1 MNIKYEYN
9 NKVENINITNYK
21 FYQNNIYNEKVAE
34 VIKNIM
40 DIRNTITKI
49 YSIDT
54 IRLIIDKLDNKVK
67 MEIVFNYIDK
77 DNDEHTI
84 EMLFD
89 DSNIHIDLGIY
100 IQNEKLVKDIKL
112 KYKKISKILK

>member
-1 MNIKYEYN
+1 
-9 NKVENINITNYK
+9 
-21 FYQNNIYNEKVAE
+21 
-34 VIKNIM
+34 
-40 DIRNTITKI
+40 
-49 YSIDT
+49 
-54 IRLIIDKLDNKVK
+54 